1 MLKKQLSYFNWI
13 GDYKM
18 TSRWAIV
25 VIYVMLLQRLMG
37 SLFFFFLFLN
47 ICSNNV
53 NVDPFTKGSWQMAV
67 HLLALYHKS
76 VRLVSIISYCLIS
89 SDICWLNKI
98 NIRLTLH
105 IAWIQ
110 SKLIFFV
117 SNSEINVN
125 ANKSNEFK
133 KIIIIKSPT
142 TTVTERSHA
151 LSVRKQKLYLPV
163 LLLLMVLWIT
173 FITNIS

>member
-1 MLKKQLSYFNWI
+1 
-13 GDYKM
+13 
-18 TSRWAIV
+18 
-25 VIYVMLLQRLMG
+25 
-37 SLFFFFLFLN
+37 
-47 ICSNNV
+47 
-53 NVDPFTKGSWQMAV
+53 MAV

-125 ANKSNEFK
+125 ANKSNECK
-133 KIIIIKSPT
+133 KKKIIKSPKT
-142 TTVTERSHA
+142 NWKIACPFWKKTKT
-151 LSVRKQKLYLPV
+151 LPV

-173 FITNIS
+173 IITNISLKRKITDTKTTLNRINRNIFFLRAAQHIWPIFFDSIFFRVMKYQLNELKMN

>member
-37 SLFFFFLFLN
+37 SLFFFFFFLN

-125 ANKSNEFK
+125 ANKSNECK
-133 KIIIIKSPT
+133 KNKIIKSPKT
-142 TTVTERSHA
+142 NWKIACPFWKKTKT
-151 LSVRKQKLYLPV
+151 LPV